1 MHVHRVGGIG
11 GSERHLLTLL
21 PALAERGVDVSFLGL
36 DDTSRAPDPF
46 YEALAVP
53 YERLPAPR
61 DLDVR
66 LGLAVRRAIRQ
77 ADLVHTHLV
86 HADVYGALGSR
97 RLVSTKHN
105 DDPFRAGAFR
115 YVERAL
121 ARRAAK
127 IIAITRALARF
138 QIERVG
144 LPAEKVEVVHY
155 GLDDLPAPWGTNEPE
170 AVEADAQV
178 LLAIS
183 RLEPQKGLDV
193 AVRALP
199 RIRASHPKAVLV
211 VLGEGPQR
219 AELSALAQE
228 LEVPVHL
235 LGRVPDVAAW
245 LRRAELLVHPARWEG
260 FGLALLEAMLASKPV
275 VATNVS
281 SIPEIVSDGETGLL
295 VGPDDPDAL
304 AESGEPRARRTRRVR
319 RARARTRQNGV
330 QRREDDEPDP
340 RYLRDR
346 SRRDR
351 SRGLTQLQVTRR
363 RAPESVSR
371 GMSSRTFGRAPA
383 RHVPGTVPGTCQ
395 VRAASAPS

>member
-1 MHVHRVGGIG
+1 
-11 GSERHLLTLL
+11 
-21 PALAERGVDVSFLGL
+21 
-36 DDTSRAPDPF
+36 
-46 YEALAVP
+46 
-53 YERLPAPR
+53 
-61 DLDVR
+61 
-66 LGLAVRRAIRQ
+66 
-77 ADLVHTHLV
+77 
-86 HADVYGALGSR
+86 
-97 RLVSTKHN
+97 VSTKHN

-127 IIAITRALARF
+127 IIAITSALARF

-155 GLDDLPAPWGTNEPE
+155 GLDDLPAPWGANDSNP
-170 AVEADAQV
+170 VEAGAQV

-199 RIRASHPKAVLV
+199 HIRASHPKAVLV

-219 AELSALAQE
+219 AELSALVRE

-235 LGRVPDVAAW
+235 LGRVPDVASW

-260 FGLALLEAMLASKPV
+260 FGLALLEAMLASKPI

-295 VGPDDPDAL
+295 VEPDDPDAL
-304 AESGEPRARRTRRVR
+304 ARAVSRVLDAPGEYGERGL
-319 RARARTRQNGV
+319 ARARTEFSVERMTNRTLGIY
-330 QRREDDEPDP
+330 ETALGGTG
-340 RYLRDR
+340 LR
-346 SRRDR
+346 
-351 SRGLTQLQVTRR
+351 V
-363 RAPESVSR
+363 
-371 GMSSRTFGRAPA
+371 
-383 RHVPGTVPGTCQ
+383 
-395 VRAASAPS
+395 

>member
-1 MHVHRVGGIG
+1 MC
-11 GSERHLLTLL
+11 GSRSRCVARSGRRISYTRISCTRMCTERSG
-21 PALAERGVDVSFLGL
+21 P
-36 DDTSRAPDPF
+36 DDSCRRSTTTTRSAPVLSATSSARSPGAQRRSLRSRA
-46 YEALAVP
+46 
-53 YERLPAPR
+53 RW
-61 DLDVR
+61 
-66 LGLAVRRAIRQ
+66 RA
-77 ADLVHTHLV
+77 
-86 HADVYGALGSR
+86 SR
-97 RLVSTKHN
+97 SR
-105 DDPFRAGAFR
+105 
-115 YVERAL
+115 
-121 ARRAAK
+121 
-127 IIAITRALARF
+127 
-138 QIERVG
+138 RVG

-155 GLDDLPAPWGTNEPE
+155 GLDDLPAPWGTNEPDP
-170 AVEADAQV
+170 VEADAQV

-219 AELSALAQE
+219 AELSALARE
-228 LEVPVHL
+228 LEVPVYL
-235 LGRVPDVAAW
+235 LGRVPDVATW

-304 AESGEPRARRTRRVR
+304 AESGEPRTRRTRRVR

-346 SRRDR
+346 SGRDR
-351 SRGLTQLQVTRR
+351 SSGLTQLHVTRR

-371 GMSSRTFGRAPA
+371 GMSSRKFGRASA

>member
-1 MHVHRVGGIG
+1 
-11 GSERHLLTLL
+11 
-21 PALAERGVDVSFLGL
+21 
-36 DDTSRAPDPF
+36 
-46 YEALAVP
+46 
-53 YERLPAPR
+53 
-61 DLDVR
+61 
-66 LGLAVRRAIRQ
+66 
-77 ADLVHTHLV
+77 V
-86 HADVYGALGSR
+86 HADVYGALGAR

-127 IIAITRALARF
+127 IIAITHALARS
-138 QIERVG
+138 QIEHVG

-155 GLDDLPAPWGTNEPE
+155 GLDDLPAPWGANDSDP
-170 AVEADAQV
+170 VEADAQV

-211 VLGEGPQR
+211 VLGAGPQR
-219 AELSALAQE
+219 AELSALARE

-295 VGPDDPDAL
+295 VEPDDPDAL
-304 AESGEPRARRTRRVR
+304 ARAVNRVLDAPGDYGERGLA
-319 RARARTRQNGV
+319 RARAEFSVERMTNRTLGIY
-330 QRREDDEPDP
+330 ETA
-340 RYLRDR
+340 L
-346 SRRDR
+346 
-351 SRGLTQLQVTRR
+351 GGTGLQV
-363 RAPESVSR
+363 
-371 GMSSRTFGRAPA
+371 
-383 RHVPGTVPGTCQ
+383 
-395 VRAASAPS
+395 